1 MKTRKRKFGFTLVE
15 MSVALAVTA
24 IMMVMISTLTITVF
38 DRRATVEKQYNQS
51 NEITEITALM
61 QSWFDEI
68 AKDRITGSAIT
79 FIVSDDG
86 KTIISGSMPTDDGDD
101 VTSVTQT
108 TDNNG
113 NLVFTVK
120 TVTQTTDNN
129 GNLVFTVKTESKTLT
144 YINDIVFSVP
154 ESDKDSIVMTIKY
167 DSFDKS
173 EFSMKFLYCGQVFK
187 NE

>member
-120 TVTQTTDNN
+120 T
-129 GNLVFTVKTESKTLT
+129 ESKTLT